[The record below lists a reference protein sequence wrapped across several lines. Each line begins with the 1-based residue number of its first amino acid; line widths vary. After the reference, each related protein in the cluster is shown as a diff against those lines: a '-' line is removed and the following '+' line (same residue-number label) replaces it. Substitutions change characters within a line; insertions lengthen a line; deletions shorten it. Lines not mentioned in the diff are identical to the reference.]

1 MSCHFQP
8 LGASRP
14 VIHACHLLGI
24 PGFLTYLLA
33 RPDQNVMIVAAE
45 VLTLYLSILSVS
57 IVAYRLS
64 PFHPLARY
72 PGPILCKISMFWLA
86 KVAWRGK
93 EHIYHQEL
101 HERYGE
107 IIRIGMR

>member
-8 LGASRP
+8 FGALKARNPCLPFARYSWILDLPPCTPGPECHDSRSRSFDSVP
-14 VIHACHLLGI
+14 VY
-24 PGFLTYLLA
+24 P
-33 RPDQNVMIVAAE
+33 V
-45 VLTLYLSILSVS
+45 
-57 IVAYRLS
+57 RLHRS
-64 PFHPLARY
+64 LPLFHPLARY

-86 KVAWRGK
+86 KVAWGGK

-101 HERYGE
+101 HERYGD